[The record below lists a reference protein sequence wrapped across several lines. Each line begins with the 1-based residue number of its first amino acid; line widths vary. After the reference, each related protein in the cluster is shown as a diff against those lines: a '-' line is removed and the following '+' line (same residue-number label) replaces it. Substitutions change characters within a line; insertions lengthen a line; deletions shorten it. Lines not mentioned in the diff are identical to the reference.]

1 MPMKGTIDGVM
12 PAAFRVAL
20 SLLMAVAVM
29 AFAGGK
35 AFGQTT
41 SPAPVTPSR
50 LTVIPPPRPFQ
61 SVDLALGRTAPRG
74 QVTPPGLREVA
85 APTTPG
91 IAPLPHP
98 ADADTR
104 PIDTGATPPP
114 PPRLPVDTGLIPG
127 RSVQPIDLANALKL
141 GGVVDLDIAI
151 AREQILAAAAD
162 LTQAR
167 ALWLPSLFYGPSWYR
182 SDGQIQ
188 TVNGQVQT
196 IDRSALFVGGTA
208 ALANTIQGPP
218 PGTGIPSVNGFSTT
232 LRISDAIFEPLA
244 ARRLLAANQAGLR
257 TATNDAMLDIAEAYF
272 NLQGATG
279 RLAIARE
286 AAANAEALAAITD
299 AYAKSGMGLEADHRR
314 ALTEVKHR
322 RRETQLASG
331 QLLVASANLVRILV
345 LDPLMVVAPVE
356 PPECI
361 IHLIPDEIALDDLVT
376 QGLQNRPE
384 LASARD
390 LVQAAYLRRKQARLR
405 PFIPSVFATYA
416 GGGFGGGANAFFG
429 DFGPR
434 GDAEVGLFWELRSLG
449 FADLAIMRRR
459 AAELEI
465 SNLEKIRTQT
475 RVGADVVASYET
487 RLAAARQ
494 IEDARETLVEAI
506 ESLRLNFVNIRQGAR
521 LPGATRP
528 IEVLQPIQA
537 LAQGRLDYLD
547 SVLLYNRAQ
556 FQLKR
561 AVGQQPLDSSGTLGR

>member
-1 MPMKGTIDGVM
+1 
-12 PAAFRVAL
+12 
-20 SLLMAVAVM
+20 
-29 AFAGGK
+29 
-35 AFGQTT
+35 
-41 SPAPVTPSR
+41 
-50 LTVIPPPRPFQ
+50 
-61 SVDLALGRTAPRG
+61 
-74 QVTPPGLREVA
+74 
-85 APTTPG
+85 
-91 IAPLPHP
+91 
-98 ADADTR
+98 
-104 PIDTGATPPP
+104 
-114 PPRLPVDTGLIPG
+114 
-127 RSVQPIDLANALKL
+127 
-141 GGVVDLDIAI
+141 
-151 AREQILAAAAD
+151 
-162 LTQAR
+162 
-167 ALWLPSLFYGPSWYR
+167 
-182 SDGQIQ
+182 
-188 TVNGQVQT
+188 
-196 IDRSALFVGGTA
+196 
-208 ALANTIQGPP
+208 
-218 PGTGIPSVNGFSTT
+218 
-232 LRISDAIFEPLA
+232 
-244 ARRLLAANQAGLR
+244 
-257 TATNDAMLDIAEAYF
+257 
-272 NLQGATG
+272 
-279 RLAIARE
+279 
-286 AAANAEALAAITD
+286 
-299 AYAKSGMGLEADHRR
+299 
-314 ALTEVKHR
+314 
-322 RRETQLASG
+322 
-331 QLLVASANLVRILV
+331 
-345 LDPLMVVAPVE
+345 VVAPVE